1 MTGKKAQD
9 DRRDVENLQKI
20 SNMEFRIKENEEFI
34 KLGQLLKAADLVRSG
49 SDAKTVIQNGD
60 VEVNGEVCL
69 LRGKKVKRGDLVSF
83 DGKTVKV
90 C

>member
-1 MTGKKAQD
+1 
-9 DRRDVENLQKI
+9 
-20 SNMEFRIKENEEFI
+20 MEFRIKENEEFI

-49 SDAKTVIQNGD
+49 SDAKAYIQNGK

-69 LRGKKVKRGDLVSF
+69 LRGKKIKRGDSVSF
-83 DGKTVKV
+83 DGKTVKI